1 MPDLGSTE
9 FTMLWAS
16 TALGAVYLLAAVIP
30 SVLARGMPWA
40 MGPRDDPGAPLG
52 TVAARLDRAWKNF
65 LETFPLFVAAI
76 LVESSV
82 VQDSDLAATGAQLY
96 FWGRLAFL
104 PVYALG
110 LPVVRTLVWTV
121 ALVGIV
127 LVLAAALP
135 GI

>member
-1 MPDLGSTE
+1 MPDMGSTE

-16 TALGAVYLLAAVIP
+16 TVLGVVYLLAAVLP
-30 SVLARGMPWA
+30 SVAGRGMPWA
-40 MGPRDDPGAPLG
+40 LGPRDEPAADLPKVG
-52 TVAARLDRAWKNF
+52 ARLDRAWKNF

-76 LVESSV
+76 LVEAQV
-82 VQDSDLAATGAQLY
+82 VQDSDLGGLGAQLY
-96 FWGRLAFL
+96 FWGRVAFL

-121 ALVGIV
+121 ALAGIV
-127 LVLAAALP
+127 LVLVACLP